1 MKKNYE
7 HKESRGIKMSCLLNL
22 DKLIELAEKQYSKKK
37 FIHATRVATYAMEK
51 AMMRKDVDPIEA
63 YAVGIA
69 HDLLEDTKCTQ
80 SDLFAIMDKKLVYDV
95 VRLTKAEETPY
106 EEYLESIIEYGS
118 PLAILVKSEDM
129 KDHMMQTETL
139 TNK

>member
-1 MKKNYE
+1 
-7 HKESRGIKMSCLLNL
+7 MSCLLNL

-51 AMMRKDVDPIEA
+51 AMMRRDIDPIEA

-129 KDHMMQTETL
+129 KDHMMQTKTL

>member
-1 MKKNYE
+1 
-7 HKESRGIKMSCLLNL
+7 MSCLLNL
-22 DKLIELAEKQYSKKK
+22 GELIELAEKQYPKNK

-51 AMMRKDVDPIEA
+51 AMMRRDVDPIEA

-95 VRLTKAEETPY
+95 VCLTKAEGTPY
-106 EEYLESIIEYGS
+106 EEYIECIVKDGS
-118 PLAILVKSEDM
+118 PLASLVKSADM
-129 KDHMMQTETL
+129 KDHMTQTETL
-139 TNK
+139 TDKLKEKYLPNLKYFL

>member
-1 MKKNYE
+1 
-7 HKESRGIKMSCLLNL
+7 MSCLLNL
-22 DKLIELAEKQYSKKK
+22 GKLIELAEKHYSKKK

-51 AMMRKDVDPIEA
+51 AMMRRDVDPIEA

-118 PLAILVKSEDM
+118 SLAILVKSEDM

>member
-1 MKKNYE
+1 
-7 HKESRGIKMSCLLNL
+7 MSCLLNL
-22 DKLIELAEKQYSKKK
+22 GELIELAEKQYPKNK

-51 AMMRKDVDPIEA
+51 AMMRRDVDPIEA

-80 SDLFAIMDKKLVYDV
+80 SDLLAIMDKKLVYDV

-129 KDHMMQTETL
+129 KDHMMQTKTL

>member
-1 MKKNYE
+1 MIIEGYFFTELDSMQDDYE
-7 HKESRGIKMSCLLNL
+7 S
-22 DKLIELAEKQYSKKK
+22 
-37 FIHATRVATYAMEK
+37 
-51 AMMRKDVDPIEA
+51 
-63 YAVGIA
+63 IA
-69 HDLLEDTKCTQ
+69 K
-80 SDLFAIMDKKLVYDV
+80 SI
-95 VRLTKAEETPY
+95 EETLDNLY

>member
-1 MKKNYE
+1 
-7 HKESRGIKMSCLLNL
+7 MSCLLNL
-22 DKLIELAEKQYSKKK
+22 GELIELAEKQYPKNK

-51 AMMRKDVDPIEA
+51 AMMRRDVDPIEA

-80 SDLFAIMDKKLVYDV
+80 SDLLAIMDKKLVYDV

>member
-1 MKKNYE
+1 
-7 HKESRGIKMSCLLNL
+7 MSCLLNL
-22 DKLIELAEKQYSKKK
+22 GELIELAEKQYPKNK

-51 AMMRKDVDPIEA
+51 AMMRRDVDPIEA

-95 VRLTKAEETPY
+95 VCLTKAEGTPY
-106 EEYLESIIEYGS
+106 EEYVESIVKYGS
-118 PLAILVKSEDM
+118 PLAILVKSADM
-129 KDHMMQTETL
+129 KVTSIL
-139 TNK
+139 

>member
-22 DKLIELAEKQYSKKK
+22 GELIELAEKQYPKNK

-51 AMMRKDVDPIEA
+51 AMMRRDVDPIEA

-69 HDLLEDTKCTQ
+69 HDLLKDTKCTQ

-118 PLAILVKSEDM
+118 PLAILVKSEDI
-129 KDHMMQTETL
+129 KDHMMHTKTL

>member
-1 MKKNYE
+1 
-7 HKESRGIKMSCLLNL
+7 MSCLLNL
-22 DKLIELAEKQYSKKK
+22 GKLIELAEKQYSKEK

-51 AMMRKDVDPIEA
+51 AMMRRDVDPIEA

-80 SDLFAIMDKKLVYDV
+80 SDLFVIMDKKLVYDV
-95 VRLTKAEETPY
+95 VRLTKAEETTY

>member
-1 MKKNYE
+1 
-7 HKESRGIKMSCLLNL
+7 MSCLLNL
-22 DKLIELAEKQYSKKK
+22 GELIELAEKQYPKNK

-51 AMMRKDVDPIEA
+51 AMMRRDVDPIEA

-95 VRLTKAEETPY
+95 VCLTKAEGTPY
-106 EEYLESIIEYGS
+106 EEYIESIVKYGS
-118 PLAILVKSEDM
+118 PLSILVKSADM
-129 KDHMMQTETL
+129 KDHMTQTETL
-139 TNK
+139 TDKLKEKYLPNLKYFL

>member
-1 MKKNYE
+1 
-7 HKESRGIKMSCLLNL
+7 MSCLLNL
-22 DKLIELAEKQYSKKK
+22 GELIELAEKQYPKNK

-51 AMMRKDVDPIEA
+51 AMMRRDVDPIEA